1 MGDTFKDV
9 TSGEEAVSIIMDET
23 GMTKEEAGAFLLE
36 SFMKAAAEDLM
47 EKFDITEDEARA
59 ALQDSL
65 KRKAAAHTVEN
76 PDIEIPDYVY
86 QAIGTGTVKH

>member
-1 MGDTFKDV
+1 MGDTFRDV

-23 GMTKEEAGAFLLE
+23 GMTREEAGAFLFE

-47 EKFDITEDEARA
+47 SKFDITEEEARK

-65 KRKAAAHTVEN
+65 KRKAAAHAVEN
-76 PDIEIPDYVY
+76 PSVEIPAYIY
-86 QAIGTGTVKH
+86 QAIGTVKH